1 MMMMKMMPRLR
12 GVALSSYTMSLLAI
26 TMATLLALGATQ
38 PNTQPRRS
46 QQHHHQQQQL
56 QQQQQQRTPVRTP
69 LVAQRLA
76 HQSAAA
82 SAAGASAA
90 GASAAGA
97 SAVMVAPVQTR
108 LRGQGTRFGH
118 QGDAHGATTTTT
130 SSAGRV
136 DGYQAG
142 RTRARA
148 VEGGAAGG
156 HGRGAGGGGGVVVA
170 TALGAN
176 PRPGVPGPAR
186 TQANSAT
193 ALTGLNVCGGQC
205 CPGWRLSPG
214 LQKCTKPICTPACQN
229 EGMCLRPQ
237 LCLCK
242 PGFAGQACEVVRAPA
257 QLQPH
262 GAAKKPAASLL
273 QPGDGQPQQK
283 QQQQKQQPEP
293 SGDGG
298 GVPSGVASL
307 NRNPNRSHAAA
318 GRSPQGQAAQGG
330 APPHL
335 GPQQR
340 LVRQRIIGRQ
350 ALNRL
355 LSGRGS
361 GRLSHGDPLGLQYVP
376 RPGDENG
383 NYSVP
388 VPKRIKVVFTPTI
401 CKLDCAGSV
410 CKTSCSKGNVT
421 TIIAEDGQTI
431 FPQHGSG
438 FRVVICGIPCHNG
451 GRCAA
456 REKCWCPPN
465 FTGKFCQIPALTNE
479 VNGQA
484 ATGSE
489 AQVASDG
496 RRPSQPS
503 HSVYMFP
510 LSTIG
515 NSTQVSAPGSLPSYP
530 DLVNVHVKHPPEATV
545 QIHQV
550 ARLMDGLNISHHQAH
565 RPPHPL
571 PSPRIRPLAS
581 LGGHQHQQQQ
591 RDKERDQAIAGGADP
606 SQPRILARAP
616 MLGRCYVDIK
626 DNKCVKPLPGLTRQE
641 VCCGSVGAAWGLDR
655 CNRCPEKLGQPIMV
669 NGELVECPHG
679 FRRENSTHC
688 KDINEC
694 QLRGVCP
701 NSTCLNSPGSYTCS
715 CFIGYVF
722 DSTSHQCISDKLL
735 SGKTGLC
742 YRATDGRSCSLP
754 IAIPLTKHICC
765 CSVGKAWGKNCE
777 PCPPEG
783 HTAFRETCP
792 AGMGYHFPMSEVKYK
807 IRKLT
812 EDEVAQR
819 GREPAG
825 RPLPTPA
832 DGDDAALL
840 RGLDDYDI
848 LEGQQIIAQFQD
860 GQRSFQEISQRL
872 QRPALVE
879 PPPGAAAGRETHHGG
894 GGGGGGGGG
903 VRQPVA
909 GAVGAISSDREPPKR
924 IQIGTSRESPGTV
937 VRQPGGGAGAAP
949 PDRDS
954 TKKIQTVTNICL
966 QNPNICGRGQCVS
979 LAVGYSCLCEPGF
992 QANGQ
997 KTQCVDVDECQKS
1010 AGLCANGQC
1019 DNTAGSFRC
1028 VCSAGYAASPGS
1040 PQCVDVNE
1048 CKDPSACRT
1057 GRCVNTPGSFHC
1069 QPCQPGYRAGRRG
1082 QCEDVDECASP
1093 GACPSGEC
1101 VNSLGSFECRP
1112 CPAGFTGSGGRCID
1126 ENECLSS
1133 TTVCQHGRCVNLQGS
1148 FRCSCG
1154 RGFTT
1159 APDGK
1164 SCLDV
1169 DECGVGR
1176 PCRDSMCRNSPG
1188 SFTCVPCGSGYQL
1201 APDGKACKDVDEC
1214 ANGIVCGGGACL
1226 NSDGSFRCECRSG
1239 FKLSGS
1245 GDQCEDIDE
1254 CGEGGRCQGGE
1265 CLNVAGSYTCRCSAG
1280 YVAVDSTRCR
1290 DVDECA
1296 GGRACRGHGGG
1307 GDGTCIN
1314 TPGSFRCSCPSGF
1327 RTVPGSDQCV
1337 DADECE
1343 EDADAVCWPHQYCV
1357 NSHGSYSCLCD
1368 QGFQSAE
1375 EGKGCVDVNEC
1386 ELVVGVCGEALCE
1399 NVEGTFFCVCESEGD
1414 DYDHTLGRCRPRS
1427 SAEFNEPMN
1436 LHSQAAQPGTR
1447 PGSHEKTDVGQLP
1460 GTQRQQQQQ
1469 PGGAGQ
1475 RTPISS
1481 RPQPGH
1487 SSHTDGQQT
1496 HGSPSRTP
1504 DPRPG
1509 NHDRQRGP
1517 AVHTAQRV
1525 HTALPEGHGQAG
1537 SANPPA
1543 GSPARPDSAIGV
1555 PNLHSTGSLPGLAWR
1570 PGFAETTERHGAVV
1584 FPEGS
1589 DRRPAAVPARTGS
1602 SGRDERKECYYDVD
1616 SETACSNVLAWNAT
1630 RAECC
1635 CTAGA
1640 GWGVDCAIRPCP
1652 PADTE
1657 EFRSLCPEG
1666 RGNIPSQD
1674 PVTGRR
1680 VFQDADECTL
1690 FGREICKMGRCANS
1704 RPGYTCQCQPGYF
1717 YNAVKLQC
1725 LDIDECQSPGSC
1737 LDGQCYNSEGSYNCF
1752 CTPPLVLDDT
1762 GKRCVNR
1769 SGPADEHLDNVHV
1782 DICWTELSRSFM
1794 CSKPVGRQTT
1804 YTECCCLY
1812 GEAWGPECAFCPPK
1826 SSDDYA
1832 LLCNIRMRTDV
1843 DNFGHSLDPSF
1854 GYSGPYGGIGGDGAS
1869 GPHYLPDPEPNFL
1882 DRGAAAAAA
1891 GASVGFYED
1900 NVPIFL
1906 PDEAGSYPYREGL
1919 QAEEC
1924 GISHGCEN
1932 GRCVRVPEGFTCD
1945 CYVGY
1950 KLDNLSVVCVDIDEC
1965 EEEAPAPCANGRC
1978 VNADGSFR
1986 CTCDAGFIAS
1996 QRGSQCLPIP
2006 WALLPGR

>member
-12 GVALSSYTMSLLAI
+12 GVALSSSTMSLLAI

-46 QQHHHQQQQL
+46 QQHHHQQQQ
-56 QQQQQQRTPVRTP
+56 QQQQRTPVRTP

-82 SAAGASAA
+82 SAAGASA
-90 GASAAGA
+90 
-97 SAVMVAPVQTR
+97 VIVAPVQTR

-156 HGRGAGGGGGVVVA
+156 HGRGAGGGVVVA

-186 TQANSAT
+186 TQVNSAT

-262 GAAKKPAASLL
+262 GAVKKPTASLL
-273 QPGDGQPQQK
+273 QPGDSQQK
-283 QQQQKQQPEP
+283 QQQQKQQQQPEP

-465 FTGKFCQIPALTNE
+465 FTGKFCQIPALTND

-489 AQVASDG
+489 AQAASGG

-515 NSTQVSAPGSLPSYP
+515 NSTQGEGLSAPGSLPSYP

-571 PSPRIRPLAS
+571 PSPRIRPLAA

-591 RDKERDQAIAGGADP
+591 RDKERDQAIVGGADP

-840 RGLDDYDI
+840 RGLDDYRPDPQKVESDAASAVSSLTRPLPVAPAVPVCSPAGHFEETPQLI
-848 LEGQQIIAQFQD
+848 VVSAP
-860 GQRSFQEISQRL
+860 RKRRV
-872 QRPALVE
+872 RPAPV
-879 PPPGAAAGRETHHGG
+879 PP
-894 GGGGGGGGG
+894 
-903 VRQPVA
+903 
-909 GAVGAISSDREPPKR
+909 
-924 IQIGTSRESPGTV
+924 
-937 VRQPGGGAGAAP
+937 
-949 PDRDS
+949 
-954 TKKIQTVTNICL
+954 VTNICL

-979 LAVGYSCLCEPGF
+979 LAVGYSCSCEPGF

-997 KTQCVDVDECQKS
+997 KTRCVDVDECQKS

-1112 CPAGFTGSGGRCID
+1112 CPAGFTGSGGRCVD

-1169 DECGVGR
+1169 DEC
-1176 PCRDSMCRNSPG
+1176 
-1188 SFTCVPCGSGYQL
+1188 
-1201 APDGKACKDVDEC
+1201 

-1226 NSDGSFRCECRSG
+1226 NSDGSFRCECRPG
-1239 FKLSGS
+1239 FRLSGS

-1314 TPGSFRCSCPSGF
+1314 TPGSFHCSCPSGF
-1327 RTVPGSDQCV
+1327 RTMPGSDQCV

-1399 NVEGTFFCVCESEGD
+1399 NVEGTFFCVCDSEGD

-1427 SAEFNEPMN
+1427 SA
-1436 LHSQAAQPGTR
+1436 
-1447 PGSHEKTDVGQLP
+1447 
-1460 GTQRQQQQQ
+1460 
-1469 PGGAGQ
+1469 
-1475 RTPISS
+1475 
-1481 RPQPGH
+1481 
-1487 SSHTDGQQT
+1487 
-1496 HGSPSRTP
+1496 
-1504 DPRPG
+1504 
-1509 NHDRQRGP
+1509 
-1517 AVHTAQRV
+1517 AV
-1525 HTALPEGHGQAG
+1525 
-1537 SANPPA
+1537 
-1543 GSPARPDSAIGV
+1543 
-1555 PNLHSTGSLPGLAWR
+1555 
-1570 PGFAETTERHGAVV
+1570 
-1584 FPEGS
+1584 
-1589 DRRPAAVPARTGS
+1589 VPARTGS

-1640 GWGVDCAIRPCP
+1640 GWGADCAIRPCP

-1674 PVTGRR
+1674 PVAGRR
-1680 VFQDADECTL
+1680 VYQDADECTL

-1869 GPHYLPDPEPNFL
+1869 GPHYLPEPEPNFL
-1882 DRGAAAAAA
+1882 DRA
-1891 GASVGFYED
+1891 
-1900 NVPIFL
+1900 
-1906 PDEAGSYPYREGL
+1906 AGSYPYREGL